1 MFFPCACRVHPQ
13 GNVQASAVTSN
24 QNLNGREAASD
35 HKKVAL
41 IMPPNGLI
49 EGYGGAVID
58 PHMTAPKIRTHQRP
72 S

>member
-1 MFFPCACRVHPQ
+1 
-13 GNVQASAVTSN
+13 
-24 QNLNGREAASD
+24 LNGREAAGD

-58 PHMTAPKIRTHQRP
+58 RHMISPQADKDSGSKRLRKMSNYLAQN
-72 S
+72 